1 MKYLKTFENQQLP
14 SINILLDVSGSVSKE
29 LVKAAFYL
37 TDFGEYNKVNFI
49 QFTNDIESHQEIFYV
64 DKILTTQ
71 FRNGVGT
78 DIQVAIDYLVD
89 KGLNNYKTFIFS
101 DFYCE
106 KPDYSKLK
114 DYELINF
121 EKIDPDIDY
130 SIPKEDYHKDP
141 ELFKGI
147 KSYNL

>member
-89 KGLNNYKTFIFS
+89 KGLNNYKTFFQIFIV
-101 DFYCE
+101 
-106 KPDYSKLK
+106 KNQIIQNLK
-114 DYELINF
+114 IMN
-121 EKIDPDIDY
+121 
-130 SIPKEDYHKDP
+130 
-141 ELFKGI
+141 
-147 KSYNL
+147 